1 MEKNR
6 EMLEDVQRILDDGE
20 QVVASIRPNKK
31 RFVTL
36 NVLLI
41 CLITAI
47 PMIPC
52 FIVGL
57 LGALDVIR
65 FVDETGAKDWI
76 APVGFLVFAGV
87 SFIMAVAFIVTVIV
101 RYTKTLF
108 VITNKRLI
116 VRSGFIGVDYK
127 SLHLED
133 VTASAVRVGLLDKLC
148 KPNTGTLLFGAAS
161 SPIYD
166 QRNGHALAF
175 GFFHVDDPYDLY
187 KRVKTYLK
195 PKDK

>member
-87 SFIMAVAFIVTVIV
+87 SFLMAVAFIVSGIV
-101 RYTKTLF
+101 RYSKTLF

-195 PKDK
+195 PKGE